1 MAGQPISPGE
11 RIEGKLIHRPWAAHV
26 RRYLHGLPD
35 IVFSTDADGRFTYI
49 DDKAEDLFGASS
61 GEICGR
67 TLLDFCAAEDE
78 ERLKGLVSTPR
89 YHTFD
94 TAFRVREEVGKASRV
109 RVRAKPFVDED
120 GEVCGFHGLML
131 KCDVAADLEAQLD
144 VARRALARKTGT
156 IRDLHEHVAHGE
168 KYRAIAVHMAEI
180 AHELK
185 QPLTIIGGFARRMA
199 EKLGSYEHLDP
210 ETKPE
215 CFEVIQRELGR
226 LEEMLVGLMGIAR
239 RDTVHYE
246 EVDPNELIREVL
258 SVNEEHLSRKS
269 LRVDHN
275 LDDPLGTVFLD
286 PHLFE
291 HVIRNLVTNAI
302 EAAPEGDEISIRTRV
317 IESSEPE
324 DPAIEGAAPR
334 RIFEMTVANGGEP
347 IPPETIEKIF
357 EPFYTTKS
365 GGTGIGLTLALH
377 IAEEHHGSID
387 VRSDTNG
394 TEFTVRIPA
403 EPEESAE

>member
-1 MAGQPISPGE
+1 MAGEPISPKK
-11 RIEGKLIHRPWAAHV
+11 RIEGKLIRRPWAAHV

-35 IVFSTDADGRFTYI
+35 IVFTTDADGRFTYV
-49 DDKAEDLFGASS
+49 DDKADDLFGAPSA
-61 GEICGR
+61 EICGR
-67 TLLDFCAAEDE
+67 TLLDFCARQDE
-78 ERLKGLVSTPR
+78 ERVKELVSTPR

-94 TAFRVREEVGKASRV
+94 AVFRTREEDGEATRV

-131 KCDVAADLEAQLD
+131 KCVVAADLEAQLK
-144 VARRALARKTGT
+144 VARRAVARKAGT
-156 IRDLHEHVAHGE
+156 IRDLNEHVAHGE

-199 EKLGSYEHLDP
+199 EKLGSYQHLDP

-246 EVDPNELIREVL
+246 EVDPNELILDVL
-258 SVNEEHLSRKS
+258 SVNDEHLNRKS

-275 LDDPLGTVFLD
+275 LDEPIETVSLD

-302 EAAPEGDEISIRTRV
+302 EAAPEGDEISIRPRV
-317 IESSEPE
+317 IESSETE
-324 DPAIEGAAPR
+324 DPATEDAAAGR
-334 RIFEMTVANGGEP
+334 TFEMTVTNGGEP

-387 VRSDTNG
+387 VCSDNDG
-394 TEFTVRIPA
+394 TVFTVRIPA
-403 EPEESAE
+403 ESDESTE